1 MADSTYI
8 KSEPYIKPDPEAVPS
23 ASPLDDDDLY
33 EDAGDLEF
41 FDQYSDQGS
50 FGQAYLARVPRDLW
64 EAWDSLPDDA
74 EIEVG
79 TMRQWDVVRPDGTV
93 EVCRTRDA
101 TMPFS
106 LADFV
111 DSTVSG
117 CYSIRTA
124 PSTS

>member
-8 KSEPYIKPDPEAVPS
+8 KPEPYIKPDPEAVT

-50 FGQAYLARVPRDLW
+50 FGQAYLARVPKDLW

-79 TMRQWDVVRPDGTV
+79 TMRQWDVVRPDGSV
-93 EVCRTRDA
+93 EVCRNARYDEA
-101 TMPFS
+101 GQ
-106 LADFV
+106 V
-111 DSTVSG
+111 N
-117 CYSIRTA
+117 
-124 PSTS
+124 